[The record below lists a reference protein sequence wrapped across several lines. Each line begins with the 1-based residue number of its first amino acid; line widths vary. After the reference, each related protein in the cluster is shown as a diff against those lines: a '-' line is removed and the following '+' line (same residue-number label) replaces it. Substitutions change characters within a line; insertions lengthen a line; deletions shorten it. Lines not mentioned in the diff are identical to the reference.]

1 MPARQGGRVSS
12 TSETGTARPGT
23 GDPFTGLRLPASLLL
38 VVLGLG
44 FTATYWGES
53 WVVAF
58 TQWPV
63 GLVTVAVIVAP
74 RRWAPVPIVLGGLV
88 GWWTMSLSE
97 VRPLTAVGFGVSVA
111 AQALVGSVVLR
122 WRGRGRPWLRSQGD
136 LARWLVA
143 GTLGPLLGVL
153 ALAGFVAA
161 AGVQPGPSR
170 SMLVVLATAFS
181 QLLLVLPFLR
191 LDRATLRVTDPERWA
206 QWIAV
211 LLATSA
217 VFTLQDEV
225 AWAFTLVPL
234 LAWGALRLT
243 LTDMIAQLF
252 VVSVAVL
259 TFASL
264 GVGPYS
270 VSLREGTAV
279 HDSTVL
285 HLFLVSAVLLVV
297 PYTLVAQLFRERS
310 AEAHR
315 ERELVGRI
323 MDSATRTAII
333 GTDRDGRITLFNVG
347 AELLLGYDAREMLG
361 QTPAS
366 FVPRSELHAQAEAVG
381 TAPEFHRIA
390 RALTKRS
397 SEPRDWRMRRRS
409 GEMRTHSLTITRMHD
424 QRGEVVGYVCT
435 SEDVTARVQRQDA
448 LLAALLSERE
458 AVERL
463 EQADR
468 MKDALVSTVSHELRT
483 PLTSVLGYATMLA
496 DGDLGDLPP
505 LVAQTLDRI
514 INNGER
520 LRSLVEDLLVLSR
533 VNAGQ
538 LDLASEPLDLRD
550 VVRSAYDVVAPQL
563 ETRALDVRVTLGE
576 SKALVEGDAGMLER
590 VVLNLLTNALKFT
603 PDGGQVDVS
612 VKLEAEEAV
621 LEVSDTGLG
630 IPLEEQDQLFT
641 QFFRSSIAKREA
653 IQGTGL
659 GLSIAHAIIEQH
671 GGVIGATSEPSI
683 GSTFLVVLPR
693 LGVGAR

>member
-1 MPARQGGRVSS
+1 MSS
-12 TSETGTARPGT
+12 TEGSAVADRAAEGPVTST
-23 GDPFTGLRLPASLLL
+23 RLAVLLL
-38 VVLGLG
+38 AAVLAVG
-44 FTATYWGES
+44 FTATYLGET
-53 WVVAF
+53 WVIAF

-63 GLVTVAVIVAP
+63 GLVTAAAIVAP
-74 RRWAPVPIVLGGLV
+74 RRWWWAPLLAGGVL
-88 GWWTMSLSE
+88 GWWTMRLAD
-97 VRPLTAVGFGVSVA
+97 VVPLAAVGFGVSVA
-111 AQALVGSVVLR
+111 LQALVASVVLR
-122 WRGRGRPWLRSQGD
+122 WGGPDRPRLRSQGD
-136 LARWLVA
+136 LARWLV
-143 GTLGPLLGVL
+143 GCTLGPVLGTAVL
-153 ALAGFVAA
+153 AGVVVAA
-161 AGVQPGPSR
+161 GDPPRPAEAVV
-170 SMLVVLATAFS
+170 VVLASVFS
-181 QLLLVLPFLR
+181 HLLLVLPFVGFDHVDLR
-191 LDRATLRVTDPERWA
+191 RADPERWL
-206 QWIAV
+206 QWAAV
-211 LLATSA
+211 LVATVA
-217 VFTLQDEV
+217 VFTLQDQV
-225 AWAFTLVPL
+225 AWAFALVPL

-243 LTDMIAQLF
+243 LQDMIAQLL
-252 VVSVAVL
+252 VVSVAAL
-259 TFASL
+259 TIASL
-264 GVGPYS
+264 GIGPYS
-270 VSLREGTAV
+270 ISVEEGRAV
-279 HDSTVL
+279 ADGTVL
-285 HLFLVSAVLLVV
+285 HLFLLSAVLLVV
-297 PYTLVAQLFRERS
+297 PYALVAQLLRERS

-323 MDSATRTAII
+323 MNSATRTAII

-347 AELLLGYDAREMLG
+347 AELLLGYDARDMLG
-361 QTPAS
+361 LTPAT

-448 LLAALLSERE
+448 LLAALLTERE

-496 DGDLGDLPP
+496 DGDFGDLPGP
-505 LVAQTLDRI
+505 VAQTLDRI

-538 LDLASEPLDLRD
+538 LDLASEPLDMRD
-550 VVRSAYDVVAPQL
+550 VVRSAYDVVAPQV
-563 ETRALDVRVTLGE
+563 EGRDLDVRVDLPDD
-576 SKALVEGDAGMLER
+576 KALVDGDSGMLER

-603 PDGGQVDVS
+603 RDGGQVDVS
-612 VKLEAEEAV
+612 ITLEAEEVV

-630 IPLEEQDQLFT
+630 IPVEEQDQLFT
-641 QFFRSSIAKREA
+641 QFFRSSVAKREA

-693 LGVGAR
+693 LGTGARQRLA

>member
-1 MPARQGGRVSS
+1 MSS
-12 TSETGTARPGT
+12 TDVAGAARPEAGGLLAGT
-23 GDPFTGLRLPASLLL
+23 RLPALLL
-38 VVLGLG
+38 LAVLGLG
-44 FTATYWGES
+44 FVAAYWGET

-63 GLVTVAVIVAP
+63 GLVTAAAIVAP
-74 RRWAPVPIVLGGLV
+74 LRWAPVPVVLGGLA
-88 GWWTMSLSE
+88 GWWTMSLVD

-111 AQALVGSVVLR
+111 VQALAATIVLR
-122 WRGRGRPWLRSQGD
+122 RRDRGRPGLRSQGD
-136 LARWLVA
+136 LGRWLVA

-153 ALAGFVAA
+153 TLAGFVGA
-161 AGVQPGPSR
+161 AGVQPRTSQ
-170 SMLVVLATAFS
+170 SVLVLLATTFS
-181 QLLLVLPFLR
+181 QLLLTLPFLR
-191 LDRATLRVTDPERWA
+191 FDRTTQRVTDPERWA
-206 QWIAV
+206 QWVAV
-211 LLATSA
+211 LAATTA

-252 VVSVAVL
+252 VITVTVL
-259 TFASL
+259 TFASI

-270 VSLREGTAV
+270 IALHERTAV
-279 HDSTVL
+279 PDTTVL
-285 HLFLVSAVLLVV
+285 LLFLLSAVLLVV
-297 PYTLVAQLFRERS
+297 PYTLVAQLFRARS

-333 GTDRDGRITLFNVG
+333 GTDRDGRITVFNVG
-347 AELLLGYDAREMLG
+347 AELLLGYDARDMLG
-361 QTPAS
+361 QTPAA
-366 FVPRSELHAQAEAVG
+366 FVPRSELRALAEAVG

-397 SEPRDWRMRRRS
+397 SEPRDWRMRRKS
-409 GEMRTHSLTITRMHD
+409 GEMRSHSVTITRMHD

-496 DGDLGDLPP
+496 DGDLGEIPP
-505 LVAQTLDRI
+505 LVAQTLERI

-563 ETRALDVRVTLGE
+563 ETRDLEVRVALPDDE
-576 SKALVEGDAGMLER
+576 ALVDGDAGMLER

-603 PDGGQVDVS
+603 HDGGQVDVS
-612 VKLEAEEAV
+612 LRLESDEV
-621 LEVSDTGLG
+621 VIEVSDTGLG
-630 IPLEEQDQLFT
+630 IPVDEQDQLFT

-659 GLSIAHAIIEQH
+659 GLSIAHAIVEQH

-693 LGVGAR
+693 LGVRAQQPA